1 MAAASATMFGLENRR
16 YPGRCLGSGM
26 QRRGVNAA
34 REPLRSDAVL
44 RSVQRV
50 RRNSHRQFRD
60 EPPHASK
67 NVTPARAPLEIVHA
81 QCCSQTMV
89 EERAVSEEVTAPNEC
104 CHSQCHVQVPSDTE
118 SRDVVEIV
126 SAANDEGV
134 LCCDV
139 EVPFGDEAPC
149 VGDHFDYVAGV
160 STACVSYAKDSQPE
174 HLDDISTAKDELKIT
189 QLEHSLHPLA
199 TTINFRLRASSS
211 SGSSSS
217 SSPLPTPRRPSWE
230 ETRGHSK
237 NEIEAILSLGVVTQ
251 KLRARH
257 GKADTFDS
265 ADTWAKLAAAGA

>member
-1 MAAASATMFGLENRR
+1 
-16 YPGRCLGSGM
+16 
-26 QRRGVNAA
+26 
-34 REPLRSDAVL
+34 
-44 RSVQRV
+44 
-50 RRNSHRQFRD
+50 
-60 EPPHASK
+60 
-67 NVTPARAPLEIVHA
+67 
-81 QCCSQTMV
+81 MV
-89 EERAVSEEVTAPNEC
+89 EERAVSEEVTAPNER

-160 STACVSYAKDSQPE
+160 STACVSCAKDSQAE
-174 HLDDISTAKDELKIT
+174 HLDDISTARDELKIT
-189 QLEHSLHPLA
+189 QLEHSLSA
-199 TTINFRLRASSS
+199 RSTRASSS
-211 SGSSSS
+211 SGSSSGL
-217 SSPLPTPRRPSWE
+217 SPLPTPRRPSWE
-230 ETRGHSK
+230 EARGHSK